1 MKTLQDMIKEF
12 YPYARERMGFN
23 RPVRVILRHDE
34 SNASE
39 MLGKTAYYSPS
50 EDKVVLYIS
59 GRHPKD
65 VMKSFSH
72 ELVHHAQNC
81 RGAFEEATI
90 RENGYAQKDEH
101 LREME
106 REAYEQG
113 NLVFRD
119 WEDGIK
125 YGSKANETT

>member
-1 MKTLQDMIKEF
+1 MIKEF